1 MPRRGA
7 SLDNHGRVG
16 LAGHLFGLVLAVL
29 MPSLALGGATAW
41 HLAGLYRSASE
52 ERLGDTAR
60 ALALAVDGEFE
71 VFQTAAL
78 ALATSPLLRLEDI
91 RPFRAWAIA
100 ATTRLG
106 GAVVVHEATPGF
118 PQLLNTLRPE
128 GLPPEASPATPPAV
142 AAAAELVQRT
152 LLSRQPTISNLF
164 ESPATGRPMAA
175 AAAPAPDAQSVVVM
189 VIPGE
194 RLARLLVDQGL
205 DGGTIVA
212 ITDAQNRVVA
222 RSNEYRRLS
231 GGDAVTVPFGSGTE
245 ASGLFQGAGSEGP
258 PVLYAYRRLRR
269 APGWSVIVGE
279 PLTNHR
285 TSWQRPLLVFLTG
298 GGLALGLGLGL
309 AVSLG
314 RRIRSPVLAL
324 VRRTDAVAGGP
335 GAAPPPALPPS
346 PVAEFEELRQAM
358 ERADAAL
365 RAGEAEFRA
374 AFEQSAVPMQ
384 QTDCATGCFLRVNQ
398 AFSRLLDRPPE
409 ALIGLP
415 FTEVTHP
422 EDREVDLAGFWR
434 VARGEVPSYE
444 GEKRFIRPDG
454 SIRWVRIASS
464 PVRDARGQPIRTMA
478 VVLDVT
484 AQHEAEAARRSSE
497 AWMRLAQEA
506 GGIGSWD
513 ANTETG
519 TLRWS
524 DQNYRLWGLD
534 PGTPLTEQFILSLIH
549 PDDHHAVQL
558 QQRMAMDPDGPHPM
572 ELEFR
577 IRRGSDGVERRLL
590 SVGERS
596 FAADGRLIGHR
607 GIIQDV
613 TERRQAEEDLRRSE
627 ERLRLAQEAGGI
639 GSWELEVATG
649 ALFWSESCHR
659 LHGTDPAEPLT
670 DAAWREL
677 ILEEDRP
684 RVLAMLDTALGG
696 TATAWEADFRIIRK
710 NDQAL
715 RWINGR
721 GSILRDPATGQA
733 IRVVGIAMDVT
744 ERREAEERLRLLA
757 REVDHRAKNAL
768 AVVQAA
774 LRLTPKDD
782 AARYA
787 QAVEGRVN
795 NLARV
800 HNLLAQARWSGTR
813 LHLLAEGELAPFLP
827 ARTGGDERAPRVVL
841 EGPSVLLGPSAAQAI
856 SMALHELATNAT
868 KHGALSAP
876 GGVVRLSWVLDHPAG
891 LLRIRWTETGGP
903 LIAGPPERRGFGS
916 RVMEGTI
923 RDQLG
928 GAVRRDWTRAGLDCA
943 LEVPLGRLAS
953 DLDEGVSDR
962 PLFSQIKD

>member
-1 MPRRGA
+1 
-7 SLDNHGRVG
+7 
-16 LAGHLFGLVLAVL
+16 VLL
-29 MPSLALGGATAW
+29 PSLALGGATAW
-41 HLAGLYRSASE
+41 HLAGLYRTASE

-71 VFQTAAL
+71 ILQTAVL
-78 ALATSPLLRLEDI
+78 ALASSPLLQLEDI
-91 RPFRAWAIA
+91 RAFRAWAIT

-106 GAVVVHEATPGF
+106 GAVVVHEASPGL
-118 PQLLNTLRPE
+118 PQLLNTMQPE
-128 GLPPEASPATPPAV
+128 GAAPAPVTPPA
-142 AAAAELVQRT
+142 AAEMVQRT
-152 LLSRQPTISNLF
+152 LLSRQPTISHLF
-164 ESPATGRPMAA
+164 DGPLSGRRMAA
-175 AAAPAPDAQSVVVM
+175 AAAATPDAQMVVVM
-189 VIPGE
+189 VIPAE
-194 RLARLLVDQGL
+194 RLARRLTDQGL
-205 DGGTIVA
+205 NDGAVVA
-212 ITDAQNRVVA
+212 IVDAQNRVVA
-222 RSNEYRRLS
+222 RSDEYGTLS
-231 GGDAVTVPFGSGTE
+231 GGNTVAVPFGSGTE
-245 ASGLFQGAGSEGP
+245 ASGLFQGVDGEGM
-258 PVLYAYRRLRR
+258 PVLYAFRRLRL
-269 APGWSVIVGE
+269 AAGWSVVVGK
-279 PLTNHR
+279 PLTDYR
-285 TSWQRPLLVFLTG
+285 LSWLRPLLVFLAG

-309 AVSLG
+309 SVALG
-314 RRIRSPVLAL
+314 RRIRGPVLAL
-324 VRRTDAVAGGP
+324 VQRADAVASGP
-335 GAAPPPALPPS
+335 GATKPLALPPS

-384 QTDCATGCFLRVNQ
+384 QTDCATGCFLRVNR
-398 AFSRLLDRPPE
+398 AFCDLLDRPAE
-409 ALIGLP
+409 ALIGLA

-422 EDREVDLAGFWR
+422 EDREADLDGFWR
-434 VARGEVPSYE
+434 MARGEAPSYE
-444 GEKRFIRPDG
+444 GEKRFVRADG
-454 SIRWVRIASS
+454 SVRWVRIASS
-464 PVRDARGQPIRTMA
+464 PLRDAKGQPVRTMA

-513 ANTETG
+513 ANARTG
-519 TLRWS
+519 LIRWS
-524 DQNYRLWGLD
+524 DQNYRLWGLE
-534 PGTPLTEQFILSLIH
+534 PGTPITDQFILSLIH
-549 PDDHHAVQL
+549 PDDREAMQR

-577 IRRGSDGVERRLL
+577 IRRASDGAERRLL

-596 FAADGRLIGHR
+596 HAADGRLIGHR

-613 TERRQAEEDLRRSE
+613 TERRQAEADLRRSE

-639 GSWELEVATG
+639 GSWEWEVASG

-659 LHGTDPAEPLT
+659 LHGTDPDEPLT
-670 DAAWREL
+670 DAAWRAL

-684 RVLAMLDTALGG
+684 RVEAALEAALAGA
-696 TATAWEADFRIIRK
+696 ATAWETEFRIIRP

-721 GSILRDPATGQA
+721 GSILRDPADGRPL
-733 IRVVGIAMDVT
+733 RVVGVGMDVT

-813 LHLLAEGELAPFLP
+813 LLQLAEGELAPFLP
-827 ARTGGDERAPRVVL
+827 ARAGDGERVPRVAL
-841 EGPSVLLGPSAAQAI
+841 DGPSVLLGPSAAQAI

-868 KHGALSAP
+868 KHGALSVP
-876 GGVVRLSWVLDHPAG
+876 GGMVRLSWVLDHPAG

-903 LIAGPPERRGFGS
+903 PIAAPPGRRGFGS
-916 RVMEGTI
+916 RVMKGTI

-928 GAVRRDWTRAGLDCA
+928 GAVHRDWTAAGLDCG

-953 DLDEGVSDR
+953 DLDEGASDR
-962 PLFSQIKD
+962 PLFSRIKE

>member
-7 SLDNHGRVG
+7 SLENHGRVG
-16 LAGHLFGLVLAVL
+16 LAGHLLGLVLAVL
-29 MPSLALGGATAW
+29 VPSLALGGATAW
-41 HLAGLYRSASE
+41 HLAGLYRAASE
-52 ERLGDTAR
+52 ERLSDTAR

-71 VFQTAAL
+71 TFQTAVL
-78 ALATSPLLRLEDI
+78 ALASSPLLRLEDT
-91 RPFRAWAIA
+91 RPFRAWAVT

-106 GAVVVHEATPGF
+106 GAVVVHGVTPGY
-118 PQLLNTLRPE
+118 PQMLNTMRPDDT
-128 GLPPEASPATPPAV
+128 PPGSTPAASPATV
-142 AAAAELVQRT
+142 ELVQRT
-152 LLSRQPTISNLF
+152 LLTRQPTISNLF
-164 ESPATGRPMAA
+164 ESPVSGRPLAA
-175 AAAPAPDAQSVVVM
+175 AAAATPDAQAVVVM
-189 VIPGE
+189 AIPAE
-194 RLARLLVDQGL
+194 RLARLLADQGL
-205 DGGTIVA
+205 NGAVVA
-212 ITDAQNRVVA
+212 IVDAQNRVVA
-222 RSNEYRRLS
+222 RSDDYGRFAGAES
-231 GGDAVTVPFGSGTE
+231 IAVPFGSSTE
-245 ASGLFQGAGSEGP
+245 PSGLFRGKAGEDM
-258 PVLYAYRRLRR
+258 PVLYAFRRLRR
-269 APGWSVIVGE
+269 APGWSVAVGE
-279 PLTNHR
+279 PLADYR
-285 TSWQRPLLVFLTG
+285 TSWLRPLLIFLTG
-298 GGLALGLGLGL
+298 SGLALGLGLGL
-309 AVSLG
+309 AVALG
-314 RRIRSPVLAL
+314 RRIRRPVLAL
-324 VRRTDAVAGGP
+324 VRRADAVASGP
-335 GAAPPPALPPS
+335 GTAPPLTLPPS

-384 QTDCATGCFLRVNQ
+384 QTDCATGCFLRVNR
-398 AFSRLLDRPPE
+398 AFCQLLGRPAE
-409 ALIGLP
+409 ALIGLA

-434 VARGEVPSYE
+434 MARGEVPSYE
-444 GEKRFIRPDG
+444 GEKRFVRPDG
-454 SIRWVRIASS
+454 SVRWVRIASS
-464 PVRDARGQPIRTMA
+464 PVRDARGQPVRTMA
-478 VVLDVT
+478 VVLDAT

-513 ANTETG
+513 TNTETG
-519 TLRWS
+519 TTRWS
-524 DQNYRLWGLD
+524 DQNYRLWGLE
-534 PGTPLTEQFILSLIH
+534 PGTPTSEQFILTLVH
-549 PDDHHAVQL
+549 PDDQEALLRLH
-558 QQRMAMDPDGPHPM
+558 RMALDPGGPHPM
-572 ELEFR
+572 EIEFR
-577 IRRGSDGVERRLL
+577 IRRASDGAERRLL
-590 SVGERS
+590 SIGERS
-596 FAADGRLIGHR
+596 FSADGRLVGHR

-639 GSWELEVATG
+639 GSWEWEVATG
-649 ALFWSESCHR
+649 MLFWSESCHR
-659 LHGTDPAEPLT
+659 LHGTDPAQPLT
-670 DAAWREL
+670 DTVWRGL

-684 RVLAMLDTALGG
+684 RVESVLEAALAG
-696 TATAWEADFRIIRK
+696 TATAWEAEFRITRP
-710 NDQAL
+710 NDRAL

-721 GSILRDPATGQA
+721 GSILREPMDGRPV
-733 IRVVGIAMDVT
+733 RVVGVAMDVT
-744 ERREAEERLRLLA
+744 ERRESEERLRLLA

-813 LHLLAEGELAPFLP
+813 LHQLAEGELAPFLP
-827 ARTGGDERAPRVVL
+827 ASTGGEERAPRVVL
-841 EGPSVLLGPSAAQAI
+841 DGSSVLLGPSAAQAI

-876 GGVVRLSWVLDHPAG
+876 GGMVRLSWALDHAAG
-891 LLRIRWTETGGP
+891 FLRIRWTETGGP
-903 LIAGPPERRGFGS
+903 AITAPPERRGFGS

-928 GAVRRDWTRAGLDCA
+928 GAVHRDWTAAGLDCT

-953 DLDEGVSDR
+953 DLDEGISDR